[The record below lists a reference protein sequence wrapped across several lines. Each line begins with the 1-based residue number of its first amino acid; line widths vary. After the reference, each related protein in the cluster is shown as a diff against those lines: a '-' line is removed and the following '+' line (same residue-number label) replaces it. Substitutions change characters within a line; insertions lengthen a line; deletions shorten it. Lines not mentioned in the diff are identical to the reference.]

1 MLTNRT
7 EQKLSK
13 RAWGLHFGGLVI
25 AVAGCGVMLTG
36 VILPLRA
43 QNAELVL
50 QGSELRKILDFETN
64 VTQEHERLTVVLD
77 EADQKIK
84 SLLDRIPNVAR
95 ESDFLGQVTTLAK
108 DVGVEIMDYHPGNV
122 SAKEEYHEMS
132 LTLTSQGSYEGVCD
146 FLHRLQGLPRLSR
159 ANKLSILPLQDGATY
174 SLNMT
179 LTIFFS
185 PKSKLAAE
193 AKAMHHG

>member
-1 MLTNRT
+1 MLTSRT
-7 EQKLSK
+7 EQKLGK
-13 RAWGLHFGGLVI
+13 WAWGLHLAGLAI

-43 QNAELVL
+43 QNAELVV
-50 QGSELRKILDFETN
+50 QECELKKVLDFEAH
-64 VTQEHERLTVVLD
+64 VMDEHERLTRVLD

-146 FLHRLQGLPRLSR
+146 FLHRLHSLPRLSR

-193 AKAMHHG
+193 AKGVHHG